1 MLCSPL
7 LLLRFDGSGT
17 LLVTASVHGHT
28 VNIFHVAPGSP
39 QGSAAH
45 LFRLSRGVTPAV
57 IQDVGFSCS
66 GQWLCVSSARV
77 RVPMSCCKLSSKI
90 ATWPHAVEGS
100 TSLLMQGARQNPAAQ
115 NGPACPGS
123 SQSLGPAVQGTTH
136 VFRLSAPEKSE
147 SMPPHLAAA
156 AIPAADRRL
165 LSPVKLVAA
174 GRARVG
180 SFLNGGI
187 PGSAAA
193 SAAVNLYSGTSGM
206 PASICINLG
215 YGPQSCRLLDC
226 CSPPAVADHGGPH
239 ATA

>member
-77 RVPMSCCKLSSKI
+77 NAHP
-90 ATWPHAVEGS
+90 W
-100 TSLLMQGARQNPAAQ
+100 LLALVKRERY
-115 NGPACPGS
+115 PG
-123 SQSLGPAVQGTTH
+123 
-136 VFRLSAPEKSE
+136 R
-147 SMPPHLAAA
+147 
-156 AIPAADRRL
+156 
-165 LSPVKLVAA
+165 
-174 GRARVG
+174 
-180 SFLNGGI
+180 
-187 PGSAAA
+187 
-193 SAAVNLYSGTSGM
+193 
-206 PASICINLG
+206 
-215 YGPQSCRLLDC
+215 SCR
-226 CSPPAVADHGGPH
+226 
-239 ATA
+239 

>member
-1 MLCSPL
+1 M
-7 LLLRFDGSGT
+7 
-17 LLVTASVHGHT
+17 
-28 VNIFHVAPGSP
+28 
-39 QGSAAH
+39 
-45 LFRLSRGVTPAV
+45 
-57 IQDVGFSCS
+57 
-66 GQWLCVSSARV
+66 
-77 RVPMSCCKLSSKI
+77 
-90 ATWPHAVEGS
+90 
-100 TSLLMQGARQNPAAQ
+100 
-115 NGPACPGS
+115 
-123 SQSLGPAVQGTTH
+123 QGTTH

-206 PASICINLG
+206 AASICSSAWGMTPIM
-215 YGPQSCRLLDC
+215 QTCELL
-226 CSPPAVADHGGPH
+226 STPRSSMPGWPH
-239 ATA
+239 ATGQGCNLLCASQSQLGACFALAHGAMHATRISTALKVLCCWTERCILRGMVPDGRALLLCRQWPGGLDVHAQGG